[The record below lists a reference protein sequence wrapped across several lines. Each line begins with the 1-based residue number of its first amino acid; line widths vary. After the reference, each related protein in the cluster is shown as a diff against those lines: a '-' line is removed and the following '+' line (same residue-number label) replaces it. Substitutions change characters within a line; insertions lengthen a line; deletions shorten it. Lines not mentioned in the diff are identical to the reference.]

1 MSLGHLPSLCL
12 PHPTG
17 LPRVFCI
24 HVWLCTDRL
33 ACGINRAAALTMGL
47 AGPKICT
54 TFTSHTTL
62 RKNLTIQNFLNTSIL
77 ENTYVTQSRQSI
89 FVKQVSFW
97 LEWVGIMKISAQVR
111 QMFVLPPLGPGK
123 LWEIFRAAELRW
135 ETCWR
140 LCLTCPSSGFWRS
153 VKACSAVPAL
163 AEVSLIYFPLF
174 FTEAAVVL

>member
-33 ACGINRAAALTMGL
+33 ACGINRAAALTTGL

-62 RKNLTIQNFLNTSIL
+62 RKKLNNTKLPEHIYSWK
-77 ENTYVTQSRQSI
+77 TYVTQSRQSI
-89 FVKQVSFW
+89 FEKQVSFW

-123 LWEIFRAAELRW
+123 LREIFRAAELRW

-153 VKACSAVPAL
+153 VRACSAVPVL
-163 AEVSLIYFPLF
+163 AQVSLIYFPLF